1 MAYGAA
7 EELRVVGGEHG
18 VAALLVLLKRVLA
31 AVLLGPCLLGAECVG
46 GLGARQFVGG
56 DDELTSGEQRV
67 PGLRSK
73 LEEMADDGL
82 VASEAAVR
90 A

>member
-7 EELRVVGGEHG
+7 EELAWS
-18 VAALLVLLKRVLA
+18 AASTASLAWLVLLKRVLA
-31 AVLLGPCLLGAECVG
+31 AVLLGPRLLGAAHVG